1 MINGFELLPSLGKVY
16 CRGIL
21 LQFARLHLNEGEIL
35 QVETTVNEKKITK
48 RSPHYNDSLSHVRN
62 AGRFGMCKSF
72 SVVLERAS
80 VVNKLPGLLQ
90 ALESFI
96 QIVIT

>member
-1 MINGFELLPSLGKVY
+1 MINGFELLPSLGEVY

-48 RSPHYNDSLSHVRN
+48 RSPHYNDSLTCKECREVWHVQ
-62 AGRFGMCKSF
+62 
-72 SVVLERAS
+72 
-80 VVNKLPGLLQ
+80 KLLC
-90 ALESFI
+90 SS
-96 QIVIT
+96 